1 MQEQLT
7 DEELIEDF
15 KQGNEAVVDYILS
28 KYKTLVN
35 SVARRYY
42 LIGAEQEDL
51 AQEGMIGL
59 YKACMGYKPTANNSF
74 KTFAYLCVQ
83 RQIQSAIKIAN
94 RQKNLILNNALSLN
108 SQSGLV
114 LRNGDDF
121 GDTETFLYLPSNEP
135 TPENKLI
142 EKENYQE
149 TIKQIKTVLS
159 SYELEVLKQYL
170 KGYKCEQIAQVLQ
183 KDFKSIDNALSRI
196 KSKLDFIK
204 HI

>member
-1 MQEQLT
+1 MLEQLT

-15 KQGNEAVVDYILS
+15 KNGNETVVDYILS

-59 YKACMGYKPTANNSF
+59 YKACIGYKPTANNSF

-83 RQIQSAIKIAN
+83 RQIQSAVKTAN

-114 LRNGDDF
+114 IRKGDDL
-121 GDTETFLYLPSNEP
+121 GDNETFLYLPSNEL

-142 EKENYQE
+142 EKENYNE
-149 TIKQIKTVLS
+149 TIKKIKTVLS
-159 SYELEVLKQYL
+159 GYEYEVLKQYL
-170 KGYKCEQIAQVLQ
+170 KGYKCEQIAQILQ
-183 KDFKSIDNALSRI
+183 KDFKSVDNALSRI
-196 KSKLDFIK
+196 KTKLDFIK
-204 HI
+204 E